1 MTIAFFLHL
10 LKDVLLNTLS
20 ITSLVMVMLLLV
32 EFVNVSSSGKWMQ
45 KIQHR
50 PFLQVIVAALM
61 GLIPGCLG
69 GFAVVSLFTHK
80 IFSFGA
86 LVAGMISGFG
96 DEAFIMFAFSPT
108 WTLFLALCLLI
119 IGIIAGSIVALFYK
133 KKNEIGHTFELHEDC
148 SGEHHHA
155 SHQNKLSI
163 KNLKNMSL
171 QRAILLLALILYLFF
186 ILTGTFNHNHGLMP
200 ELHHHADTEIIDEQN
215 IISSTHDHY
224 ADCNHDHHDECQ
236 HHDDEY
242 NHSPNHAHA
251 HSHGIFSWENILFI
265 TLALITLFIV
275 ALTSDHFL
283 NSHLWEHVI
292 KQHFLSVFLWTFS
305 VLLLMNLLFEFVDI
319 NTFIAQNQ
327 WTLLILLLFALLVG
341 IIPESGPHIIFV
353 VMFFSGAIPFSI
365 LLANSIVQDGHSA
378 LPLLAESRK
387 NFLLMKSIN
396 VLVGLIVGLAGY
408 FLGF

>member
-1 MTIAFFLHL
+1 MPITFLL
-10 LKDVLLNTLS
+10 NLVKDVLLNALS

-45 KIQHR
+45 KLQHR
-50 PFLQVIVAALM
+50 PFLQVVVASFM

-80 IFSFGA
+80 MFSFGA

-96 DEAFIMFAFSPT
+96 DEAFIMFAFSPS

-119 IGIIAGSIVALFYK
+119 TGIIAGCIVTFFYK
-133 KKNEIGHTFELHEDC
+133 KKNETGHTFELHDDC
-148 SGEHHHA
+148 AGGHDHA
-155 SHQNKLSI
+155 NHQNKLSV
-163 KNLKNMSL
+163 KNLKNISL
-171 QRAILLLALILYLFF
+171 QRAILLFGLILYLFF
-186 ILTGTFNHNHGLMP
+186 ILTGTFDHNHGIMP
-200 ELHHHADTEIIDEQN
+200 EMTHHHDYTN
-215 IISSTHDHY
+215 THD
-224 ADCNHDHHDECQ
+224 CHH
-236 HHDDEY
+236 
-242 NHSPNHAHA
+242 NHAHN
-251 HSHGIFSWENILFI
+251 HGIFSWENILFI
-265 TLALITLFIV
+265 TLALITLLIV
-275 ALTSDHFL
+275 ALSSDHFL
-283 NSHLWEHVI
+283 KSHLWGHVI

-327 WTLLILLLFALLVG
+327 WTLLVMLLLALLVG

-387 NFLLMKSIN
+387 NFFLMKSIN